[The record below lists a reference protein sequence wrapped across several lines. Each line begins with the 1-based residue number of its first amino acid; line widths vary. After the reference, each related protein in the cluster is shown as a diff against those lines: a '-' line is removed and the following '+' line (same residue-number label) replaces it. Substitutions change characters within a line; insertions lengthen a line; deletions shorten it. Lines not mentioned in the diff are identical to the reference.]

1 MRFLALILAVSLGA
15 CSAMPDNGTV
25 LQDAGS
31 VPTPQPV
38 GAAAYCAA
46 PSATAAQAFWDAF
59 CNGNATPT
67 TVALTPDRWSEL
79 QSVQTE
85 VDASIAYVPSDSW
98 DPLSSA
104 GDCKTYAAKT
114 VLLLLDRGW
123 PAGAMRIATAFVND
137 GSAQQGA
144 SHAVVLV
151 DTDHGTIVLDS
162 RQGSP
167 RPWESLSYIWLS
179 AEVPGGHGNWS
190 LLTTDVAALRTALL
204 ANVASRGGEQLASN
218 FTP

>member
-1 MRFLALILAVSLGA
+1 MRFLAFILAISLGA
-15 CSAMPDNGTV
+15 CSAMPNDGTV
-25 LQDAGS
+25 LRAAATL
-31 VPTPQPV
+31 PTPQPV
-38 GAAAYCAA
+38 GAASYCAA
-46 PSATAAQAFWDAF
+46 PSATAAQPFWDAF
-59 CNGNATPT
+59 CNGNAIPT

-114 VLLLLDRGW
+114 VLALLDRGG

-151 DTDHGTIVLDS
+151 DTDRGTIVLDS
-162 RQGSP
+162 RQASP

-179 AEVPGGHGNWS
+179 AEVPGGNGDWS

-204 ANVASRGGEQLASN
+204 ANVAGRDREELASS
-218 FTP
+218 FMP